1 MTLYINTFVYKDNVC
16 FFLLISEEYNF
27 AKNRILVWN
36 LSWPVSEGR
45 HTAGCCL
52 RIPVHTA
59 LPTETLR
66 HSSGELSAFPSTCNR
81 TADLPGESPTPQGE
95 GHGAVGGGLT
105 LLIPFHPGCGHV
117 PWAQLRP
124 LILIASSLSQEFC
137 SAVALTLRRSGK
149 VRTAVTMTHSVWS
162 SHWADWRPLGFSRLN
177 SCDLHAAHSWNTGSE
192 RKPKIATKGCLVFR
206 EKKEKKLLLLGRSLG
221 FWFHVHCEI

>member
-66 HSSGELSAFPSTCNR
+66 HSSGELSAVPSTCNR

-137 SAVALTLRRSGK
+137 SAVALDTK
-149 VRTAVTMTHSVWS
+149 EVRQGQDCSNNDSLSVELS
-162 SHWADWRPLGFSRLN
+162 
-177 SCDLHAAHSWNTGSE
+177 
-192 RKPKIATKGCLVFR
+192 
-206 EKKEKKLLLLGRSLG
+206 LGRLTTTGIFQAQLPWPACSSLLKYWVG
-221 FWFHVHCEI
+221 KETRNSHQRVFSV